1 MSSVMMAV
9 ANTVGLWPRN
19 ITFYSPTAAP
29 HNLGKPFCFRSRRQN
44 CNTNSVDVYPSKIS
58 DRVLMDI
65 QNSGIIAC
73 LRAQSAEVAIEAA
86 RAAFRGGISVLEVTM
101 STPGVFEVLECL
113 VQEYPALSIGV
124 GTVLDRENAKVALRL
139 GAKFLMS
146 PAMVK
151 GILDDVTEYQAL
163 YIPGATTPTEI
174 LSASNAGARIVKVYP
189 VSALGGVE
197 YMAAVKKPFPHIPMV
212 ASQGI
217 TLDSVCQYI
226 SSGAMSVV
234 LSDAIFNKRA
244 MFQRD
249 FVLVNQL
256 ATIAAFTAKEAI
268 RKNRES
274 HSQMQP

>member
-1 MSSVMMAV
+1 
-9 ANTVGLWPRN
+9 
-19 ITFYSPTAAP
+19 
-29 HNLGKPFCFRSRRQN
+29 
-44 CNTNSVDVYPSKIS
+44 
-58 DRVLMDI
+58 
-65 QNSGIIAC
+65 
-73 LRAQSAEVAIEAA
+73 AEVAIEAA

-268 RKNRES
+268 
-274 HSQMQP
+274 